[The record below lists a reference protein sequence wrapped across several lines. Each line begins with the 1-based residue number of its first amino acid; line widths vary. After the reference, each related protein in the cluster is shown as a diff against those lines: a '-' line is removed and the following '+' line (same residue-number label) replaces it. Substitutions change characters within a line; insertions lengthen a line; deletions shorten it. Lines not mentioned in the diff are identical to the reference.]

1 MVVEY
6 LLLLLISA
14 MILAGSFGLNTGPVK
29 MFQESTP
36 YLAKKV
42 EWNLETGKGFKPKAP
57 QGWNR

>member
-29 MFQESTP
+29 MFQLKSP
-36 YLAKKV
+36 SLAYLI
-42 EWNLETGKGFKPKAP
+42 ETNLETGRDFKP
-57 QGWNR
+57 QGNWQ